1 MKLTKI
7 KINNFFDKKKI
18 LITGASGFVGQNLI
32 KNLSKYNSNI
42 VALYANKKLKFINS
56 NIKLIKCDLTKKIPK
71 KISKI
76 KFDIIIHLAGPKA
89 DRKSMKDE
97 SKILTGILIDKNIIE
112 LAIKNKVKTFFY
124 ASTAGVYDT
133 RIKTF
138 NEKKISLNYN
148 SDGLY
153 GFSKLLGEEILLKSF
168 KKSNLKICRFFS
180 IYGKNSKTI
189 INFWEKKIKNNHNI
203 EIWGDGKTIRSWLHI
218 NDAISG
224 IIQILVYPNKNIF
237 FNLGSYEKL
246 TLNRI
251 FKIIKSKY
259 VNSKSKIKYKMS
271 INSGPKNRYTNS
283 DEMKKIGWTQKVKL
297 KEGIYFI

>member
-7 KINNFFDKKKI
+7 KINKFFDKKKI
-18 LITGASGFVGQNLI
+18 LITGASGFIGQNLI

-71 KISKI
+71 KISKV

-97 SKILTGILIDKNIIE
+97 SKILTGILIDKNVIE

-153 GFSKLLGEEILLKSF
+153 GFSKLLGE
-168 KKSNLKICRFFS
+168 
-180 IYGKNSKTI
+180 
-189 INFWEKKIKNNHNI
+189 
-203 EIWGDGKTIRSWLHI
+203 
-218 NDAISG
+218 
-224 IIQILVYPNKNIF
+224 
-237 FNLGSYEKL
+237 
-246 TLNRI
+246 
-251 FKIIKSKY
+251 
-259 VNSKSKIKYKMS
+259 
-271 INSGPKNRYTNS
+271 
-283 DEMKKIGWTQKVKL
+283 
-297 KEGIYFI
+297 